1 VTVPAPDWPVMAIT
15 KCRIWASPVN
25 RFTVASRALSQCART
40 PAMTLARM
48 EKTMSKNTAVNT
60 ADRELT
66 TAELELVA
74 GGVDTGTLNAVEAG
88 IFTGFGFLVGMACYE
103 TGHVG
108 WLKAGLHR

>member
-1 VTVPAPDWPVMAIT
+1 
-15 KCRIWASPVN
+15 
-25 RFTVASRALSQCART
+25 
-40 PAMTLARM
+40 
-48 EKTMSKNTAVNT
+48 MSKNTAVNT